1 MADGVAGLAG
11 HRKHDHQ
18 RIFHESALGGVM
30 GLVDVQAELAHA
42 GKIACPVLGHDAGHA
57 AAHKKDVPGLKD
69 DPGQHVQLLL
79 KLRRAGLFQKVDDL
93 RHIVL
98 DRRLLCLF
106 QMLAQPDLELR
117 VAVAARLFA
126 EPEDGGG
133 RHMGGIRKLPDAH
146 IAHLVRVPH
155 NILINFQLQIIQA
168 ADHFF
173 AEHRPPLPRGGFCS
187 SILYFL
193 PRYNSPAQKKAAAW

>member
-1 MADGVAGLAG
+1 
-11 HRKHDHQ
+11 
-18 RIFHESALGGVM
+18 M

-57 AAHKKDVPGLKD
+57 AAYKKDVPGLKN

-117 VAVAARLFA
+117 IAVAARLFA

-133 RHMGGIRKLPDAH
+133 RHMGGIRKLRMR
-146 IAHLVRVPH
+146 I
-155 NILINFQLQIIQA
+155 
-168 ADHFF
+168 
-173 AEHRPPLPRGGFCS
+173 
-187 SILYFL
+187 
-193 PRYNSPAQKKAAAW
+193 

>member
-1 MADGVAGLAG
+1 ME
-11 HRKHDHQ
+11 KKQ
-18 RIFHESALGGVM
+18 KK
-30 GLVDVQAELAHA
+30 QAELAHA

-168 ADHFF
+168 ADHLF

-193 PRYNSPAQKKAAAW
+193 LRYNSPAQKKAAARWQGRAAAETCFGEPIRSGSGPLRRPRG